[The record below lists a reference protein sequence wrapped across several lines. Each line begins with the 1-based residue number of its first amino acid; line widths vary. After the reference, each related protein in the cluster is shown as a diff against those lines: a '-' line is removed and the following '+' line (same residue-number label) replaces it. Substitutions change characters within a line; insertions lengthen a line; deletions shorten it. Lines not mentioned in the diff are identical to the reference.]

1 MQFCVFFI
9 MLAHLNSIECEMKS
23 IVIKFWWISLCQ
35 VFWLKDNV
43 EINTK
48 DGYYIVSNTGDLLI
62 SQTQLRDMGNYTCGA
77 KNLAARRLSESAS
90 LIVYGK
96 VPPPPHLIKTRKKK
110 PAIDFWYFECS
121 WIWNYAVVLHRIFW
135 PLIDIPITL
144 TKKYVWPIVDL
155 SINICIKFCLYTC
168 HVWFDLFE
176 APLPLDINVSPVLG
190 SVEEMAG

>member
-1 MQFCVFFI
+1 MCAALSEKIPRKYFSDFYIQLNIQDSNSSSVSLWYKSCNSVCFLI
-9 MLAHLNSIECEMKS
+9 MLAHLKSIEHEMKNV
-23 IVIKFWWISLCQ
+23 VIIFWNISLHQ

-96 VPPPPHLIKTRKKK
+96 VSTPMGLMH
-110 PAIDFWYFECS
+110 
-121 WIWNYAVVLHRIFW
+121 
-135 PLIDIPITL
+135 
-144 TKKYVWPIVDL
+144 
-155 SINICIKFCLYTC
+155 
-168 HVWFDLFE
+168 
-176 APLPLDINVSPVLG
+176 
-190 SVEEMAG
+190 

>member
-1 MQFCVFFI
+1 
-9 MLAHLNSIECEMKS
+9 MLAHLKSIECEMKNV
-23 IVIKFWWISLCQ
+23 VIIFWNISLHQ

-96 VPPPPHLIKTRKKK
+96 VSTPTTPVIKWPPPPTHTQIKEEKKV
-110 PAIDFWYFECS
+110 IDFGDFALTL
-121 WIWNYAVVLHRIFW
+121 IWNLAVLLH
-135 PLIDIPITL
+135 IT
-144 TKKYVWPIVDL
+144 
-155 SINICIKFCLYTC
+155 F
-168 HVWFDLFE
+168 
-176 APLPLDINVSPVLG
+176 
-190 SVEEMAG
+190 

>member
-1 MQFCVFFI
+1 MKNVV
-9 MLAHLNSIECEMKS
+9 SI
-23 IVIKFWWISLCQ
+23 FWNISLHQ

-96 VPPPPHLIKTRKKK
+96 VSTPTTPVIKCPHTHTLIKEEKKV
-110 PAIDFWYFECS
+110 IDFGDFAFSLIWKGAVLLHIAFLTFDKRYFHDLDKNFVWPWERYIYIYLASFLSYLFNFAHWYLSC
-121 WIWNYAVVLHRIFW
+121 WIWF
-135 PLIDIPITL
+135 
-144 TKKYVWPIVDL
+144 VW
-155 SINICIKFCLYTC
+155 
-168 HVWFDLFE
+168 
-176 APLPLDINVSPVLG
+176 APLPLDISVSPVWG
-190 SVEEMAG
+190 SAEEMDG

>member
-1 MQFCVFFI
+1 MQFCVFLI
-9 MLAHLNSIECEMKS
+9 MLAHLKSIEHEMKNV
-23 IVIKFWWISLCQ
+23 VIIFWNISLHQ

-96 VPPPPHLIKTRKKK
+96 VSTPTTPVIKWHPPPHTHTLIKEGKK
-110 PAIDFWYFECS
+110 DRFWRFCIYFNLKRCS
-121 WIWNYAVVLHRIFW
+121 LTTHRFFNLW
-135 PLIDIPITL
+135 
-144 TKKYVWPIVDL
+144 
-155 SINICIKFCLYTC
+155 
-168 HVWFDLFE
+168 
-176 APLPLDINVSPVLG
+176 
-190 SVEEMAG
+190 

>member
-1 MQFCVFFI
+1 
-9 MLAHLNSIECEMKS
+9 MLAHLKSIEHEMKNV
-23 IVIKFWWISLCQ
+23 VIIFWNISLHQ

-96 VPPPPHLIKTRKKK
+96 VSTPTTPVIKWHLHTHTHTHK
-110 PAIDFWYFECS
+110 
-121 WIWNYAVVLHRIFW
+121 
-135 PLIDIPITL
+135 
-144 TKKYVWPIVDL
+144 
-155 SINICIKFCLYTC
+155 
-168 HVWFDLFE
+168 
-176 APLPLDINVSPVLG
+176 
-190 SVEEMAG
+190 

>member
-1 MQFCVFFI
+1 MQFCVFLT
-9 MLAHLNSIECEMKS
+9 MLAHRNSIECEMKS

-77 KNLAARRLSESAS
+77 KNLAARRLSESAP

-96 VPPPPHLIKTRKKK
+96 VPPPPHLIRTGRGSHRFLT
-110 PAIDFWYFECS
+110 FWMYLNLELCS
-121 WIWNYAVVLHRIFW
+121 RTTQNFLTFDRYPYDLDKVCLTYSW
-135 PLIDIPITL
+135 PL
-144 TKKYVWPIVDL
+144 Y
-155 SINICIKFCLYTC
+155 
-168 HVWFDLFE
+168 
-176 APLPLDINVSPVLG
+176 
-190 SVEEMAG
+190 

>member
-1 MQFCVFFI
+1 
-9 MLAHLNSIECEMKS
+9 MLAHLKSIEHEMKNV
-23 IVIKFWWISLCQ
+23 VIIFWNISLYQ

-96 VPPPPHLIKTRKKK
+96 VSTPTTPVKKMTPPPTHTKIKEEKKV
-110 PAIDFWYFECS
+110 IDFGDFALTL
-121 WIWNYAVVLHRIFW
+121 IWNLAVLLH
-135 PLIDIPITL
+135 IT
-144 TKKYVWPIVDL
+144 
-155 SINICIKFCLYTC
+155 F
-168 HVWFDLFE
+168 
-176 APLPLDINVSPVLG
+176 
-190 SVEEMAG
+190 

>member
-96 VPPPPHLIKTRKKK
+96 VPPPPHLIKTRKKTQ
-110 PAIDFWYFECS
+110 PYR
-121 WIWNYAVVLHRIFW
+121 LLIFW
-135 PLIDIPITL
+135 MFLNLELCSCATQNFL
-144 TKKYVWPIVDL
+144 TFDRYPYHLDKKVCLTYSWPV
-155 SINICIKFCLYTC
+155 Y
-168 HVWFDLFE
+168 
-176 APLPLDINVSPVLG
+176 
-190 SVEEMAG
+190 

>member
-1 MQFCVFFI
+1 
-9 MLAHLNSIECEMKS
+9 MLAHRNSIECEMKS

-77 KNLAARRLSESAS
+77 KNLAARRLSESAP

-96 VPPPPHLIKTRKKK
+96 VSPPPHQIRTGRGRGG
-110 PAIDFWYFECS
+110 AVIDFWHFEC
-121 WIWNYAVVLHRIFW
+121 
-135 PLIDIPITL
+135 T
-144 TKKYVWPIVDL
+144 
-155 SINICIKFCLYTC
+155 
-168 HVWFDLFE
+168 
-176 APLPLDINVSPVLG
+176 
-190 SVEEMAG
+190 